1 MAAKKPKQYA
11 LTFDTETTGLISN
24 RIIKIDRQAEVIEF
38 YASRIDLST
47 GKVNKIYN
55 TLIRPT
61 HFPMNDYVLK
71 TTHTKITNEMLKDA
85 PTFKEVSND
94 ILNVIENSPM
104 IVAHNLSFDMEII
117 DIEFERLNQKVKW
130 PMRRVCTVEA
140 TMYLKGFRLSLTK
153 LHSLLFNEEFENA
166 HRAESDVLAL
176 SRCAVEL
183 YKRDLI

>member
-1 MAAKKPKQYA
+1 MAARKPKQYA
-11 LTFDTETTGLISN
+11 LTFDTETTGLVSN

-38 YASRIDLST
+38 YGNIIDLNT
-47 GKVNKIYN
+47 GKVNKIYQS
-55 TLIRPT
+55 LIKPT
-61 HFPMNDYVLK
+61 HFPMSDYVLK

-85 PTFKEVSND
+85 PTFKQISDKINALIEV
-94 ILNVIENSPM
+94 SPM
-104 IVAHNLSFDMEII
+104 IIAHNLSFDMEII
-117 DIEFERLNQKVKW
+117 DIEFERLGIKLNW
-130 PMRRVCTVEA
+130 PLRRVCTVEA